1 MIGTRWFK
9 IGTPGRW
16 HALDEEATPW
26 TTRCGARTV
35 SEPHMVA
42 STAESLYP
50 PNPCASCQLEV
61 AMDDVEDE
69 PIADAKARGYYAWEP
84 EPSEG

>member
-9 IGTPGRW
+9 IGTRF
-16 HALDEEATPW
+16 HALSESAPEW
-26 TTRCGARTV
+26 STRCGARTTA
-35 SEPHMVA
+35 EPILIA

-50 PNPCASCQLEV
+50 PGCCASCQLEV
-61 AMDDVEDE
+61 AMDDVEE
-69 PIADAKARGYYAWEP
+69 ESLAEAKARGYYAWEP